1 MGTLVMVQLDVI
13 QENANTEVGSYFVAN
28 YPPFS
33 AWGPEHKQAVIDG
46 LGQKPGPDSTP
57 LGLYIHIPFCR
68 KRCHFCYFRVYTDR
82 NSGEI
87 EQYLEALTREIELY
101 SRQPYLQDRDF
112 EFVYFGGGTPSYLS
126 GDQLRGLVDRINRHW
141 RWEKASEVTF
151 ECEPGTLKKSKLEAI
166 KEIGVTRLSLGIEH
180 FDDDVLEINGRAHR
194 SPEVLRAYEWARE
207 VGFDQINVDLIAGMA
222 GDTDAK
228 WEDTVAKTLALKPD
242 NLTVYQMEVP
252 QNSTLAREA
261 RESNGAVPIAD
272 WPTKRKWVQQAFD
285 EFCKSGYEVSSAYT
299 VVKSNNEGNG
309 FYYRD
314 SLWRGAD
321 MIGTGV
327 ASFSYANG
335 IHFQNEG
342 GWADYLDAIANEQ
355 LPVARALPA
364 TDQQRMIREL
374 VLQHKLGK
382 VNAGYFRDKFNVE
395 IATVYADVYDAMKKS
410 KFAEIDG
417 DQIQLTPQGLLR
429 IDALLPYFFEPAYRS
444 ELPDGN

>member
-1 MGTLVMVQLDVI
+1 MELDVI
-13 QENANTEVGSYFVAN
+13 QKNANTEVGSYFVAN

-33 AWGPEHKQAVIDG
+33 VWGPGYRDAVLDG
-46 LGQKPGPDSTP
+46 LEQAPGDNPPP

-87 EQYLEALTREIELY
+87 EQYLDALTHEIELY
-101 SRQPYLQDRDF
+101 SRKPYLQGRDF

-126 GDQLRGLVDRINRHW
+126 ADQLRGLVDRINKHW
-141 RWEKASEVTF
+141 RWERAREVTF

-180 FDDDVLEINGRAHR
+180 FDDDILEINGRAHR
-194 SPEVLRAYEWARE
+194 SPEVVRAYNWARE
-207 VGFDQINVDLIAGMA
+207 IGFDQINVDLIAGMA

-261 RESNGAVPIAD
+261 RESDGEVPIAD
-272 WPTKRKWVQQAFD
+272 WPTKRKWVQYAFD
-285 EFCKSGYEVSSAYT
+285 EFCKEGYEVSSAYT
-299 VVKSNNEGNG
+299 VVKRDNNNG

-327 ASFSYANG
+327 ASFSFGNG
-335 IHFQNEG
+335 NHFQNEG
-342 GWADYLDAIANEQ
+342 GWADYLDAISNEILPIARGLVPSDRQ
-355 LPVARALPA
+355 L
-364 TDQQRMIREL
+364 MIREL
-374 VLQHKLGK
+374 ALQHKLGK
-382 VNAGYFRDKFNVE
+382 VDAGYFRDKFNVE
-395 IATVYADVYDAMKKS
+395 VAAEYSDVYAALVRS

-417 DQIQLTPQGLLR
+417 DRIRLTPQGLMR
-429 IDALLPYFFEPAYRS
+429 VDALLPYFFEPEFRS
-444 ELPDGN
+444 DLPDGN